1 MRYSEFRWIG
11 VLVAVATIVC
21 GVTITGSGRA
31 GAVTGL
37 ERFEQQVVQWR
48 ACDDTALAQVGAQCA
63 AVTVPLDYAVP
74 RGRTIT
80 VAVSRIPASD
90 PAHRRGVLLTN
101 PGGPGAPGLDPRPV
115 LGGLSAEVKA
125 RYDLIGFD
133 PRGVGRSTPVECGWG
148 DVRVPGGD
156 RRPGL
161 TRAEFDLDVA
171 VAARLAAQCVGAEGG
186 AVRQF
191 STRNTARDMR
201 IIGAVL
207 GESRISYL
215 GASYG
220 TYLGAVFTQMFPE
233 HSDRI
238 VLDSV
243 VDPQR
248 YWLAMHQDSAAANEE
263 ALHVWA
269 DWVAARH
276 ERYRLGADRDQVLAT
291 VDHLLARADRAP
303 IEIAGLRVDDDIL
316 HVALNLLLSS
326 GQFTPPLAELV
337 HQLRVVADG
346 GTVDPAPIWEPVG
359 QFAAMGSMFQAH
371 MAVKCADVAAPRDPD
386 WYWREVERVR
396 VEQPVFG
403 PLLSSI
409 GVCAFWPAPAEPPTV
424 IGNAV
429 PVLLLHADGDIR
441 TTYPG
446 AQAMHRALTGSAL
459 VTLRGAR
466 AHGVLALPSA
476 CVIAAAN
483 TYLRDGV
490 LPPTELDCR
499 LG

>member
-11 VLVAVATIVC
+11 VLVAVATTVC

-80 VAVSRIPASD
+80 VAISRIPASD

-171 VAARLAAQCVGAEGG
+171 AAARLAAQCVGAEGG

-248 YWLAMHQDSAAANEE
+248 YWPAMHQDSAAANEE

-269 DWVAARH
+269 DWVAGQH
-276 ERYRLGADRDQVLAT
+276 ERYQLGAAQQQVLAT
-291 VDHLLARADRAP
+291 VDGLLARVDRTP
-303 IEIAGLRVDDDIL
+303 IDIAGLRVDDDVL
-316 HVALNLLLSS
+316 HVALNFLLSY
-326 GQFTPPLAELV
+326 GQLRPPLAELI
-337 HQLRVVADG
+337 HQLQVVADG
-346 GTVDPAPIWEPVG
+346 GVVEPAPIWEAVR
-359 QFAAMGSMFQAH
+359 QVTAMGSMFQAH
-371 MAVKCADVAAPRDPD
+371 MAVKCGDVAAPRDPD
-386 WYWREVERVR
+386 WYWREVEQVR
-396 VEQPVFG
+396 AEQPVFG
-403 PLLSSI
+403 PLLNSI
-409 GVCAFWPAPAEPPTV
+409 AVCAFWPAPAEPPTV

-446 AQAMHRALTGSAL
+446 ALAMHRALTGSAL
-459 VTLRGAR
+459 VTLRGVR
-466 AHGVLALPSA
+466 GHGVLSLPSA
-476 CVIAAAN
+476 CVIAATD